1 MLHRARYNALLLC
14 SAATIGLAA
23 VSGEASAAEKRAF
36 DIGAQPLATALMAF
50 GNQSGV
56 AVVAPGGLT
65 LQLNADN
72 LTNNRYWSTAGNNLL
87 GVGLPRQIKL
97 TARVAL

>member
-1 MLHRARYNALLLC
+1 MTVFSASIRY
-14 SAATIGLAA
+14 TF
-23 VSGEASAAEKRAF
+23 EKA
-36 DIGAQPLATALMAF
+36 
-50 GNQSGV
+50 
-56 AVVAPGGLT
+56 APGGLT